1 MTQENGLLE
10 RVTAALEDLKAVDM
24 RVLDV
29 SRLTTVTDT
38 MIVAS
43 GTSGRHVSAL
53 AEKVIETAKSSGAP
67 PLGTEG
73 KTEGEWVLVD
83 LGDIVVHLMLPRVRD
98 FYNLERLWDL
108 GDLDQSRG
116 SALMSD

>member
-1 MTQENGLLE
+1 MTEEKGLLE
-10 RVTAALEDLKAVDM
+10 RVTSALEDLKAVDT

-29 SRLTTVTDT
+29 SELTTVTDT
-38 MIVAS
+38 MIIAS
-43 GTSGRHVSAL
+43 GTSARHVSAL
-53 AEKVIETAKSSGAP
+53 AEKVIETAKHSGNP
-67 PLGTEG
+67 PLGAEG

-83 LGDIVVHLMLPRVRD
+83 LGEIVVHLMLPRVRD

-108 GDLDQSRG
+108 GSAGDSRE